1 MKKKIESYQ
10 GAAGGWGAVKSV
22 ANAVRKQ
29 MDIRQDVIAMFDMNK
44 PEGFDCPGCAWPDP
58 KHSASFDICEN
69 GAKAIAWEVTD
80 KQVNASFFAENTV
93 QSLLTWGDHELEAAG
108 RLTQPLKYDAVSDCY
123 KPLSWQQAF
132 DEIGARLQSYSDPN
146 QVEFYTSGRTSNE
159 ALLLM
164 KGNIGKPGAG
174 ICPLRGH
181 SNVQGDR
188 TVGITEKPSAEFLA
202 RLGERYGF
210 TPPHAPGHAAIASMQ
225 AICTGQAR
233 ALICMGGNFALAMP
247 DREASAVPLTQ
258 LDLAVHVATK
268 LNRSHLLTA
277 RHSYILPV
285 LGRSEIDMQK
295 NGAQAVTV
303 EDSMSMIHAS
313 RGVLKPAGVMLKSE
327 CAVVAGIAQ
336 AALPQSVVAWEYL
349 VEDYDRIR
357 NDIEAVLPEFADYNQ
372 RIRHPGGF
380 HLINAAAERRW
391 MTPSGKANFITSKGL
406 LEDPSSAFNSKLVMA
421 TVRSHDQYN
430 TTIYGM
436 DDRYRGVFGQRDV
449 VFMSAKQAKICRV
462 KNGERVNLIALTP
475 DGKRSSRR
483 MDRLKV
489 VIYPM
494 ADRSLVTYFPESNHM
509 LTLDNHDPLSGIPGY
524 KSIPVELEPSN

>member
-1 MKKKIESYQ
+1 MKRLHKRFLLATFCALFTATLQ
-10 GAAGGWGAVKSV
+10 AADVTITVNGRVVAKPCTIQTKEANVNLGDLYTRNLQQPGSASGWHNITLSLT
-22 ANAVRKQ
+22 
-29 MDIRQDVIAMFDMNK
+29 
-44 PEGFDCPGCAWPDP
+44 DCPVET
-58 KHSASFDICEN
+58 SAVT
-69 GAKAIAWEVTD
+69 AIVTGSTD
-80 KQVNASFFAENTV
+80 NT
-93 QSLLTWGDHELEAAG
+93 G
-108 RLTQPLKYDAVSDCY
+108 YY
-123 KPLSWQQAF
+123 K
-132 DEIGARLQSYSDPN
+132 
-146 QVEFYTSGRTSNE
+146 
-159 ALLLM
+159 
-164 KGNIGKPGAG
+164 K
-174 ICPLRGH
+174 
-181 SNVQGDR
+181 
-188 TVGITEKPSAEFLA
+188 
-202 RLGERYGF
+202 
-210 TPPHAPGHAAIASMQ
+210 Q

-295 NGAQAVTV
+295 SGAQAVTV

-336 AALPQSVVAWEYL
+336 ATLPQSVVAWEYL

>member
-1 MKKKIESYQ
+1 MP
-10 GAAGGWGAVKSV
+10 AC
-22 ANAVRKQ
+22 KQ
-29 MDIRQDVIAMFDMNK
+29 YV
-44 PEGFDCPGCAWPDP
+44 
-58 KHSASFDICEN
+58 
-69 GAKAIAWEVTD
+69 
-80 KQVNASFFAENTV
+80 
-93 QSLLTWGDHELEAAG
+93 
-108 RLTQPLKYDAVSDCY
+108 
-123 KPLSWQQAF
+123 
-132 DEIGARLQSYSDPN
+132 
-146 QVEFYTSGRTSNE
+146 
-159 ALLLM
+159 
-164 KGNIGKPGAG
+164 
-174 ICPLRGH
+174 
-181 SNVQGDR
+181 
-188 TVGITEKPSAEFLA
+188 
-202 RLGERYGF
+202 
-210 TPPHAPGHAAIASMQ
+210 
-225 AICTGQAR
+225 
-233 ALICMGGNFALAMP
+233 
-247 DREASAVPLTQ
+247 Q

-295 NGAQAVTV
+295 NGAEAVTV